1 MKTKAKRLD
10 GVYLC
15 AMIAGFLVLCGN
27 VFAEPDAPG
36 AMVEQT
42 MRSSSNVFFIL
53 IGAVM
58 ILAMHGGFA
67 FLEVG
72 SVRRKNQVN
81 ALNKIL
87 CEWSFSTLIYFLIGY
102 PIARGVSLLVPI
114 SELSGENGFEYI
126 KFFFFL
132 GFAACIPAIISGGVA
147 ERAKFWTNAL
157 AGGIFVGIV
166 YPLIEGFTWG
176 RYCSCLGDAQGTLAE
191 MFGFPF
197 HDFAGSV
204 VVHATG
210 GWLALPA
217 IMLLGSRLKR
227 YEENAIKVSSIPFL
241 SLGSWALIV
250 GWFGF
255 NVMSSGNLEG
265 MSGLVAINSLM
276 AMVGGTIAALF
287 VSKNDAGFVHN
298 GALAGLVAVCAGSD
312 LYHPIAALVV
322 GGVAGALFVFLFH
335 VETQNWKIDDVLG
348 VWPLHGMC
356 GVWGGIAAGIF
367 GMESLGGKGG
377 VSFFSQLIVT
387 ALIVVFALI
396 ASTIVYGLMKM
407 TVGIRIDSHEELVGC
422 DLSIHQIQ
430 TNPEEVI

>member
-1 MKTKAKRLD
+1 MKSEKSVRVCVHRLKW
-10 GVYLC
+10 VP
-15 AMIAGFLVLCGN
+15 FLFCLFPAAA
-27 VFAEPDAPG
+27 FAESDVSG
-36 AMVEQT
+36 INRLTET
-42 MRSSSNVFFIL
+42 TDVFFLL

-81 ALNKIL
+81 ALNKII
-87 CEWSFSTLIYFLIGY
+87 CEWSFSTLVYFLIGY
-102 PIARGVSLLVPI
+102 PIARGISFLVPI
-114 SELSGENGFEYI
+114 SQMDIQGGVEYV
-126 KFFFFL
+126 KFFFLL

-157 AGGIFVGIV
+157 AGSIFVGIV

-176 RYCSCLGDAQGTLAE
+176 RYNEFLAGTQGKLAE
-191 MFGFPF
+191 MFGAPF

-217 IMLLGSRLKR
+217 VILLGVRLKR
-227 YEENAIKVSSIPFL
+227 YEDNAIKVSSIPFL
-241 SLGSWALIV
+241 ALGSWALIV

-255 NVMSSGNLEG
+255 NVMSAGNLSG
-265 MSGLVAINSLM
+265 VSGLVAINSLM
-276 AMVGGTIAALF
+276 AMVGGTIAAMLI
-287 VSKNDAGFVHN
+287 SRNDAGFVHN

-322 GGVAGALFVFLFH
+322 GGIAGMLFVFVFQH
-335 VETQNWKIDDVLG
+335 ETEVWKIDDVLG
-348 VWPLHGMC
+348 VWPLHGVC
-356 GVWGGIAAGIF
+356 GAWGGVAAGIF
-367 GMESLGGKGG
+367 GLTALGGKGG

-387 ALIVVFALI
+387 AAVIIFTLICSSL
-396 ASTIVYGLMKM
+396 VYGVLKM
-407 TVGIRIDSHEELVGC
+407 TVGIRIDKHEEVVGC
-422 DLSIHQIQ
+422 DIVVHQVEA
-430 TNPEEVI
+430 NPEMAI